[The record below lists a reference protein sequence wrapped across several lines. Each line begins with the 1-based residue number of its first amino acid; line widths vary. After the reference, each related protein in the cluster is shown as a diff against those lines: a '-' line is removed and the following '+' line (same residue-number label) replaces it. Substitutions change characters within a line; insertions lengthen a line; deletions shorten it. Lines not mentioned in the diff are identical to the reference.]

1 MKTNEEIVKEMQEVV
16 AQMILDD
23 LEEDPSLENEMF
35 TCDCCGQEKSLAG
48 SVEYSGYRLCN
59 DCVLIAETGFALN
72 KVKDIQEVIDAME
85 DKRLELLCDFI
96 KTEENRQNN

>member
-1 MKTNEEIVKEMQEVV
+1 MKSNEEIVKEMQEVV
-16 AQMILDD
+16 AQMVIDD

-35 TCDCCGQEKSLAG
+35 VCDCCGQEKSLAG

-72 KVKDIQEVIDAME
+72 KIKDIQEVIDAME
-85 DKRLELLCDFI
+85 DKRLEILCNFI
-96 KTEENRQNN
+96 KDEERKQNN